1 MWKNKKGAALM
12 QVLLAAIILAGIAA
26 MLLRFSLSR
35 STSARKTRRAV
46 LAETLIQSCMGE
58 VNALWNQ
65 KLEKDLQ
72 VFQKDID
79 QHCFYC
85 GVPRNPS
92 KGCPAGQTNG
102 KDNCVR
108 EYKCQYYAEG
118 SPYRVTATMDAEGK
132 ITYEVT
138 EGSGIF

>member
-58 VNALWNQ
+58 VNALWNT
-65 KLEKDLQ
+65 KLEQDLQ

-85 GVPRNPS
+85 AVPRNPS
-92 KGCPAGQTNG
+92 KVCPAGQTNG

-108 EYKCQYYAEG
+108 EHKCKFYQNTYQ
-118 SPYRVTATMDAEGK
+118 VTATMDGEGK

>member
-65 KLEKDLQ
+65 KLEQDWR
-72 VFQKDID
+72 VFQNDIA

-85 GVPRNPS
+85 GVSRDTN
-92 KGCPAGQTNG
+92 KVCPAGQTNG
-102 KDNCVR
+102 EDNCVR
-108 EYKCQYYAEG
+108 EYKCKAYQNLYQ
-118 SPYRVTATMDAEGK
+118 VTATMDDDGK

-138 EGSGIF
+138 SGSNIF